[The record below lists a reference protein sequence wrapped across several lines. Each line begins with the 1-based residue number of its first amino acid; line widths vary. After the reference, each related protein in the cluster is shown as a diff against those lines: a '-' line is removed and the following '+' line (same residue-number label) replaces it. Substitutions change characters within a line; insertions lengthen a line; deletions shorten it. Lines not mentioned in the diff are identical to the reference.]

1 MRPTEWDATRTHR
14 IRLGLGPRLQE
25 GSQMLEGQTSSET
38 LAFIYAANIPR
49 RPLVLD
55 WQDNALRPIG
65 KAELVDFQQLAQL
78 PTTDE

>member
-1 MRPTEWDATRTHR
+1 
-14 IRLGLGPRLQE
+14 
-25 GSQMLEGQTSSET
+25 MLEGQTSSET